1 MMTEIALNVL
11 DVANN
16 SVRAGATLITIS
28 VKADTQAD
36 AMIIIIEDNGCGM
49 TKEQTEQVTDPFF
62 TTRTTRS
69 VGLGVPFFKYSAEC
83 TGGSFEITS
92 SPGEGTRVCARYILS
107 SIDRMPLGD
116 MAGTMHTLITLNT
129 ELDFVYTYEV
139 NGRHFVLDTR
149 EFREILEGVP
159 LDAPEVSSYIEAY
172 LQENTREVNDGVVL

>member
-16 SVRAGATLITIS
+16 SVRAGATLIHIS
-28 VKADTQAD
+28 VEADTRAD
-36 AMIIIIEDNGCGM
+36 RMTIVIEDNGCGM

-83 TGGSFEITS
+83 TGGTFEIAS
-92 SPGEGTRVCARYILS
+92 HVGEGTRVCARYILS

-116 MAGTMHTLITLNT
+116 MPGTVHTLITLNT
-129 ELDFVYTYEV
+129 ELDFVYSYQV
-139 NGRHFVLDTR
+139 DGRRFVLDTR
-149 EFREILEGVP
+149 EFRAILDGVP
-159 LDAPEVSSYIEAY
+159 LDNPEVSAYIEDY
-172 LQENTREVNDGVVL
+172 LTENTREVSDGVIL